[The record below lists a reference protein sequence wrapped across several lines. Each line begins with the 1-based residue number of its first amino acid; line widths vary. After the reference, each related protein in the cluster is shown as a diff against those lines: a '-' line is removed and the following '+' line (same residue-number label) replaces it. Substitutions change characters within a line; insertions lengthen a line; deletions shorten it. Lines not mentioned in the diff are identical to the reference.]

1 LENTMP
7 QKTALAHC
15 PFRNTDVNLRLGLR
29 HCIEDQQCFSDEP
42 CPLRDEFLQAGTLA
56 AHKAAQAS
64 KVAPAAKRVAD

>member
-1 LENTMP
+1 MP

-42 CPLRDEFLQAGTLA
+42 CPLRDEFLQTGTPA
-56 AHKAAQAS
+56 AHKSAS
-64 KVAPAAKRVAD
+64 MPVKTPTLKQVPM

>member
-1 LENTMP
+1 MP

-42 CPLRDEFLQAGTLA
+42 CPLRDEFLQAGTPA
-56 AHKAAQAS
+56 AHKSAS
-64 KVAPAAKRVAD
+64 MAAKAPTLKQVPM